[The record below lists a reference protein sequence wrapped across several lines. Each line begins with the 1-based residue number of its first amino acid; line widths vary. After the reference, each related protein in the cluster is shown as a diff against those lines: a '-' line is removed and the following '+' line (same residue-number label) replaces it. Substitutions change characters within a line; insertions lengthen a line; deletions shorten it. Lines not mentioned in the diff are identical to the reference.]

1 MQNESY
7 VVLAP
12 EKTAFPI
19 YKRAS
24 SKVPLTQWEWD
35 NASDIKFW
43 IISGVGFIHEVGSIL
58 SLLLEVCWTSKKEN
72 VWQQI
77 LHEVE
82 NMIETSKL
90 AIIQGV
96 LRGFI
101 NEIEGKIKH
110 VNFLL
115 ETNPGSREAH
125 DAYISLARYLI
136 GMEEHFV
143 SFDDKTNL
151 QILPMYTAALMLQ
164 VMYWSIGINKS
175 QVIGLST
182 LEVGEMQ
189 YIIDKLVDRASAY
202 SHALYDKEYN
212 EVLSNSEGDDITNDL
227 LAIRWHCLLHG
238 FEALEIVTAV
248 KAHGINERIILK
260 TLRYSEVFNRPT
272 NKNTGAD

>member
-1 MQNESY
+1 MQNESS

-24 SKVPLTQWEWD
+24 SKVPLPQWEWD

-43 IISGVGFIHEVGSIL
+43 IISGVGFIPEVGPIL
-58 SLLLEVCWTSKKEN
+58 SLLLEVCWPSKKEN

-101 NEIEGKIKH
+101 NEMEGKIKH

-136 GMEEHFV
+136 GMEEHFT

-151 QILPMYTAALMLQ
+151 QILPMYSAALMLQ

-175 QVIGLST
+175 QAIGLST
-182 LEVGEMQ
+182 LEVAEMQ
-189 YIIDKLVDRASAY
+189 DIIDKLVDRASEY

-212 EVLSNSEGDDITNDL
+212 EVLSNSEG
-227 LAIRWHCLLHG
+227 
-238 FEALEIVTAV
+238 V
-248 KAHGINERIILK
+248 ILPMI
-260 TLRYSEVFNRPT
+260 YWQ
-272 NKNTGAD
+272 